1 MDYILNGLDTPYFL
15 SLGKSFKMVMFRNI
29 PMAWFW
35 TLITPSEC
43 VCIFV
48 CGHLCHWKDVRATEI
63 HKDNT
68 KALHLASFFV
78 TFLLCFLPLKAK
90 EESFLKFSYIK
101 GLTWPIHLEDEMS
114 FRDELFRP
122 GGQNLAWKFVLRK
135 EAEKFVLFWGLI
147 FWGQNCAWGRNHN
160 QDEINVLMTWLSNN
174 FRRDINCIHFGFG
187 FFAFSNWSCKTTSS
201 VKKALQKGQCKGQLL
216 GYRIVEIFSF
226 EGRRGDFT

>member
-1 MDYILNGLDTPYFL
+1 MLFDPWIRRGGQGKSKKKSVLFL
-15 SLGKSFKMVMFRNI
+15 SQRL
-29 PMAWFW
+29 
-35 TLITPSEC
+35 E
-43 VCIFV
+43 
-48 CGHLCHWKDVRATEI
+48 RATI
-63 HKDNT
+63 
-68 KALHLASFFV
+68 
-78 TFLLCFLPLKAK
+78 LPL
-90 EESFLKFSYIK
+90 
-101 GLTWPIHLEDEMS
+101 GPIHLEDEMS

-147 FWGQNCAWGRNHN
+147 FWGQNCAWGRNLN

-174 FRRDINCIHFGFG
+174 SRRDTNRTHFALG